1 MGATTL
7 RDGTIAVGD
16 ERLLRVL
23 FFTRNGKPIA
33 SLGRRG
39 GGPGEFQTLMWMGQ
53 CGGDTLSVFDPAQ
66 ARVTRVDAKGKL
78 VGVRPAMPP
87 GPVGYS
93 QSMGPVPYILGCGRR
108 GAFAVVGWPHQLPPT
123 RPGPHRSTVSI
134 RVAREVASEYKS
146 LGTFAGPER
155 YRFPK
160 SDGPRPFGKTVLVAL
175 SENRVFVGTADS
187 FYVEMYDLDGV
198 KKGSIR
204 REIALKRFRAPDKA
218 FYLGDIIRPLA
229 TAAEKQRIRQAVDEM
244 EFPEYLPAYGHFVVD
259 AMNRLWIEEAYA
271 AADASRQ
278 WWAFAEDGT
287 AISSLRTP
295 AQFEMY
301 EINES
306 YVLGKWTSRDG
317 EESVRSYAL
326 VRMSGT

>member
-1 MGATTL
+1 MKLTQVGSIIRAVAFLCFSPMLVGAERECIGAQGTAWTLAAKPTVSIAAFGDTVLLARVVGATTL
-7 RDGTIAVGD
+7 LDGTIAVRD

-108 GAFAVVGWPHQLPPT
+108 GAFAMVGWPHQLPPT
-123 RPGPHRSTVSI
+123 QPGPHRSTVSI
-134 RVAREVASEYKS
+134 RVARDVASEYKV
-146 LGTFAGPER
+146 LGTFSGPER

-187 FYVEMYDLDGV
+187 FYVEMYDLDGI
-198 KKGSIR
+198 KRGNIR
-204 REIALKRFRAPDKA
+204 REVAPKRFRAPD
-218 FYLGDIIRPLA
+218 
-229 TAAEKQRIRQAVDEM
+229 
-244 EFPEYLPAYGHFVVD
+244 
-259 AMNRLWIEEAYA
+259 
-271 AADASRQ
+271 
-278 WWAFAEDGT
+278 
-287 AISSLRTP
+287 
-295 AQFEMY
+295 
-301 EINES
+301 
-306 YVLGKWTSRDG
+306 
-317 EESVRSYAL
+317 
-326 VRMSGT
+326 